1 MNISPRRKF
10 SVAAAALTVAASMLA
25 LGPSQA
31 IHDEGFALQ
40 GNLFGTGTDWEDLY
54 DVAGSPTVTTPKDPL
69 PTNFTGAAFAKDFVL
84 PDTTGYATGSKD
96 ELPISIAGSGGDW
109 QCKTPNNLGDKF
121 DLLNA
126 YAAAYVPS
134 SGDDAGDLIVY
145 FGSEVSAPEGNRNM
159 GVWLLQDPDVGCS
172 GVGNTDFTGS
182 HVDGDVFVVSAFTNG
197 GNVANIDVYE
207 WTDSTPLDDDADVG
221 GSLVKKAGF
230 TNVKCPDTGT
240 GDDACAISNTD
251 GDKNSDELAFEVNPP
266 WDAPDKDGGNVNEA
280 EFMEG
285 GVNLSDLGLAGC
297 FPTFMANS
305 RSSQVPGSTL
315 HDFAL
320 SDFEQCGA
328 GIATEP
334 SDDSIILG
342 ESVTDFATVT
352 VSGANPPAPTG
363 DVTFYVCGPSDGLS
377 SCDPADGTQVGA
389 AVNLSGATQSGFD
402 YTVESDPF
410 TPTEPGDYCFAAS
423 WPGDGV
429 YTDGPYVDGSAVECF
444 TVVALQPS
452 MTTAQSFYPN
462 DSATVTVAAG
472 AGDLAGDV
480 TFELYDNSDCTGTAL
495 YSEGPIDIA
504 TGSGTGLSR
513 TVATDNTTVAVSA
526 STTLYWKVSFDSDI
540 TGILDVTHN
549 CLENTILTI
558 DNDGTS
564 TTP

>member
-1 MNISPRRKF
+1 
-10 SVAAAALTVAASMLA
+10 MLA

-40 GNLFGTGTDWEDLY
+40 GNLFGAGTDWEDLF
-54 DVAGSPTVTTPKDPL
+54 DVTGSPTVTTPKASL
-69 PTNFTGAAFAKDFVL
+69 PANFTGAAFAKDFVL

-96 ELPISIAGSGGDW
+96 ELPISIAGAGGDW
-109 QCKTPNNLGDKF
+109 QCKTPNNLGSKF

-134 SGDDAGDLIVY
+134 SGEDAGDLIVY

-159 GVWLLQDPDVGCS
+159 GVWLLQDGSVGCS

-182 HVDGDVFVVSAFTNG
+182 HQDGDVFVVSAFTNG
-197 GNVANIDVYE
+197 GAVANIDVYE
-207 WTDSTPLDDDADVG
+207 WVDSTPLDNDADVG

-230 TNVKCPDTGT
+230 ANVTCPNAGA
-240 GDDACAISNTD
+240 GDDACAIANTD
-251 GDKNSDELAFEVNPP
+251 GDKNPNELAFEVNPP

-285 GVNLSDLGLAGC
+285 GVNLSDLGLEGC
-297 FPTFMANS
+297 FPTFLANS
-305 RSSQVPGSTL
+305 RSSQIPGATL
-315 HDFAL
+315 HDFAR

-334 SDDSIILG
+334 SVGTGGSIVLG
-342 ESVTDFATVT
+342 DSVTDLATVT

-363 DVTFYVCGPSDGLS
+363 SVTFFVCGPSAGIS
-377 SCDPADGTQVGA
+377 SCDPDDGTQVGA
-389 AVNLSGATQSGFD
+389 PVDLSGATQSGLD

-410 TPTEPGDYCFAAS
+410 TPTAGGDYCFAAS
-423 WPGDGV
+423 WPGDTV
-429 YTDGPYVDGSAVECF
+429 FNDGPYVDGSSAECF
-444 TVVALQPS
+444 TVIALQPS

-462 DSATVTVAAG
+462 DAATVTVAAG
-472 AGDLAGDV
+472 AGDLAGNV
-480 TFELYDNSDCTGTAL
+480 TFELYANSACTGTPL
-495 YSEGPIDIA
+495 YSQGPIDIS
-504 TGSGTGLSR
+504 TGTGTGLSR
-513 TVATDNTTVAVSA
+513 TVATSNTTFAVSA
-526 STTLYWKVSFDSDI
+526 SATLYWKVSFASSN
-540 TGILDVTHN
+540 TGILNVTHN
-549 CLENTILTI
+549 CLENTSLTI